1 MLAAGASLQ
10 LPQGGTRRR
19 CGTFSDSDSSAA
31 DRRRRPF
38 VGAEY
43 ALSDIMLLAL
53 IAQQAFIDDADE
65 TDYMRVQLD
74 LSVKF

>member
-1 MLAAGASLQ
+1 
-10 LPQGGTRRR
+10 
-19 CGTFSDSDSSAA
+19 
-31 DRRRRPF
+31 